1 MSQKP
6 FLTGNKI
13 KLRKLT
19 DADFEKFK
27 EIEGNMENRLLME
40 DDIPFPP
47 TDENHRSFIDQISAN
62 KEEYTFAI
70 EKLDTTEFIG
80 TIGLF
85 RFNWK
90 NGTCYVGIAI
100 HQDQQNKG
108 YGTDAMQTLVDFIF
122 TNLNLNK
129 VKLDVFSFNPGAIRS
144 YQKCGFKTEGILRD
158 EIFRFG
164 QFHDVHAMGILRR
177 EWLTQQ

>member
-1 MSQKP
+1 MRQKP

-70 EKLDTTEFIG
+70 EKLERNLSAPLVCFVSIG
-80 TIGLF
+80 RMVPVMLG
-85 RFNWK
+85 
-90 NGTCYVGIAI
+90 
-100 HQDQQNKG
+100 
-108 YGTDAMQTLVDFIF
+108 
-122 TNLNLNK
+122 
-129 VKLDVFSFNPGAIRS
+129 
-144 YQKCGFKTEGILRD
+144 
-158 EIFRFG
+158 
-164 QFHDVHAMGILRR
+164 
-177 EWLTQQ
+177 